1 MKSISFQILS
11 SFFFSL
17 LGLQIK
23 IISNSLNIE
32 TIIFYRCLM
41 GSVIVCFFIFF
52 LKKKGKHGYFKTKNL
67 FFQILRAICGS
78 LAMFFGYNALKFINL
93 AEASTISF
101 TKIFF
106 VFFLASIFL
115 KEKLTLSK
123 ILLSLLG
130 FCGVYILSSVT
141 MSQGNIG
148 TLMAIF
154 GAFFVASGIILM
166 SYMAKDDHT
175 LTILFYHSLFSCF
188 LVGTFFFKNITSV
201 SFYNIFLMLI
211 ITITALVGQYF
222 NTESYRKNN
231 ANYIIIFSYTRILFS
246 ILFGYFFLSESL
258 NIFQLLGLFLIVLT
272 TMLGGRIKEI

>member
-1 MKSISFQILS
+1 
-11 SFFFSL
+11 
-17 LGLQIK
+17 
-23 IISNSLNIE
+23 
-32 TIIFYRCLM
+32 M

-52 LKKKGKHGYFKTKNL
+52 LKKKGKHGYFKTKNI
-67 FFQILRAICGS
+67 FFQLLRAICGS
-78 LAMFFGYNALKFINL
+78 FAMFFGYSALKFINL